1 MIKSMTGFGKAMVQ
15 LPERNISVEVR
26 VLNSKQL
33 DLNVRYP
40 SMYREKEHE
49 IRALAGQVVQRGK
62 TDIFINT
69 EDTGLAAAHSINHSL
84 ATGYFTELKKLAAN
98 LGIAE
103 PTDYLSLLVKMP
115 DVVKS
120 SSEEITALEW
130 AALISAVKEALE
142 KVDLFRENEGQIL
155 AVDLRKRVGRI
166 ATLFAA
172 IEPFEQS
179 RMDQVRERI
188 RRDLQLVKDMK
199 IDENRFEQE
208 LIYYLEKMDVT
219 EEKVRLTKHI
229 DYFLDTLG
237 NDEAAG
243 RKLGFVAQ
251 EMGREIN
258 TLGSKANDASMQQLV
273 VEMKDELEK
282 IKEQVLNIL

>member
-26 VLNSKQL
+26 ILNSKQL

-49 IRALAGQVVQRGK
+49 IRALAGQIVQRGK

-69 EDTGLAAAHSINHSL
+69 EDTGLAASHSINHEL
-84 ATGYFTELKKLAAN
+84 AAGYHGELKKLAER
-98 LGIAE
+98 LGVSE
-103 PTDYLSLLVKMP
+103 PADFISLLVRMP

-120 SSEEITALEW
+120 SSEEISDREKVALMQ
-130 AALISAVKEALE
+130 AVKEALLKADE
-142 KVDLFRENEGQIL
+142 FRRNEGLVL
-155 AVDLRKRVGRI
+155 ATDLKNRVQKI
-166 ATLFAA
+166 DTLFAA
-172 IEPFEQS
+172 LEPFEQS
-179 RMDQVRERI
+179 RMDQVRDRI
-188 RRDLQLVKDMK
+188 RRDLLSVNELK

-208 LIYYLEKMDVT
+208 LIYYLEKIDVN

-229 DYFLDTLG
+229 SYFIDTLS
-237 NDEAAG
+237 NDESAG

-258 TLGSKANDASMQQLV
+258 TIGSKANDASMQQLV

>member
-1 MIKSMTGFGKAMVQ
+1 MTGFGKAMVQ

-69 EDTGLAAAHSINHSL
+69 EDTGLAASHSINHSL
-84 ATGYFTELKKLAAN
+84 ATGYFNELKKLAGN

-103 PTDYLSLLVKMP
+103 PADYLSLLVRMP

-155 AVDLRKRVGRI
+155 AVDLRKRVERI
-166 ATLFAA
+166 ATLFASL
-172 IEPFEQS
+172 EPFEQS

-229 DYFLDTLG
+229 NYFLDTLG

>member
-1 MIKSMTGFGKAMVQ
+1 MTGFGKAMVQ

-49 IRALAGQVVQRGK
+49 IRALAGQMVQRGK

-69 EDTGLAAAHSINHSL
+69 EDTGLAASHSINHDLAAGYYSELQKL
-84 ATGYFTELKKLAAN
+84 ATR

-103 PTDYLSLLVKMP
+103 PADYLSLLVRMP

-120 SSEEITALEW
+120 SSEEIADHEWTALME
-130 AALISAVKEALE
+130 AVKDAFE
-142 KVDLFRENEGQIL
+142 KVDAFRVNEGAVL
-155 AVDLRKRVGRI
+155 AADLKKRVENIAVHFAALEPYEQGRI
-166 ATLFAA
+166 
-172 IEPFEQS
+172 
-179 RMDQVRERI
+179 DQVRDRI
-188 RRDLQLVKDMK
+188 RRDLLSVADLK
-199 IDENRFEQE
+199 IDDNRFEQE
-208 LIYYLEKMDVT
+208 LIYYLEKIDVT

-229 DYFLDTLG
+229 NYFLDTL
-237 NDEAAG
+237 NSDESAG

-258 TLGSKANDASMQQLV
+258 TLGSKANDANMQQLV